1 TALAQNVPPS
11 YVSGEVLI
19 KFRDSAAP
27 AYRTRILADLRATNV
42 RELGRT
48 KIVRVQIAGMSV
60 EQAVARFRTR
70 PEIEV
75 IEPNYIV
82 HALVTPN
89 DPQFNQLWAMHNTGQ
104 TGGTPG
110 ADIRATTAWDIFR
123 GSSSVLVGVIDTGVD
138 YNHPDLAANIWTN

>member
-1 TALAQNVPPS
+1 MAKVPFATRRGHDSIPRLGGDMSHSTHLVRSARSIAAVLTGLFMATTALAQNVPPS

-75 IEPNYIV
+75 IEPNYI
-82 HALVTPN
+82 
-89 DPQFNQLWAMHNTGQ
+89 
-104 TGGTPG
+104 
-110 ADIRATTAWDIFR
+110 
-123 GSSSVLVGVIDTGVD
+123 
-138 YNHPDLAANIWTN
+138 